1 MPLHHRE
8 DFEIIRDVFDLIR
21 NEYIKYGEY
30 SENWKR
36 ELAREIK
43 QVIELLEDRTVKE
56 ESILRNINRMLAY
69 YEQSGAQARSGQRYL
84 KYLEIILQEKFDA
97 AFALATFKGEVGGIA
112 QRFQTLEEARLYVED
127 IEVLKIYFDPH
138 TKLFVVLRFD
148 SEMPGSQYEY

>member
-21 NEYIKYGEY
+21 NEYVKYGEY

-43 QVIELLEDRTVKE
+43 EIIEILEGRTVKE
-56 ESILRNINRMLAY
+56 ESVLRNLNRMLAY
-69 YEQSGAQARSGQRYL
+69 YEQTGSQARSGQRYL
-84 KYLEIILQEKFDA
+84 KYLEIILQERYDV
-97 AFALATFKGEVGGIA
+97 AFAMSSKEEGNVA

-148 SEMPGSQYEY
+148 SEMPGSQED